1 MALPPYRSPHK
12 ALPKPAPTQ
21 NPRSRP
27 YLDTEFGH
35 CLICRQK
42 HLPVRPCQ
50 TTVGLNQGLVS
61 LEEGTRAGQREAV
74 CRQQDTHEEVTSQ
87 RQKQTE
93 GKRRSITGRPQ
104 RQRLEEARQGP
115 PLEPAEGAR
124 PCSHLDFRRL
134 VSRAGRE
141 HASVGFLEAAQL
153 WRFVTA
159 ATGPP
164 RGQRPSRTAAGRG
177 PTVLPGLLFP
187 QNPLWLPTLL
197 AGPLLESLEIGRA
210 HV

>member
-104 RQRLEEARQGP
+104 RQRLEEARKQCT
-115 PLEPAEGAR
+115 LEPSEGVW
-124 PCSHLDFRRL
+124 PCQPPDVGLPA
-134 VSRAGRE
+134 SRM
-141 HASVGFLEAAQL
+141 
-153 WRFVTA
+153 
-159 ATGPP
+159 
-164 RGQRPSRTAAGRG
+164 
-177 PTVLPGLLFP
+177 
-187 QNPLWLPTLL
+187 
-197 AGPLLESLEIGRA
+197 
-210 HV
+210 

>member
-1 MALPPYRSPHK
+1 M
-12 ALPKPAPTQ
+12 
-21 NPRSRP
+21 
-27 YLDTEFGH
+27 
-35 CLICRQK
+35 
-42 HLPVRPCQ
+42 
-50 TTVGLNQGLVS
+50 
-61 LEEGTRAGQREAV
+61 
-74 CRQQDTHEEVTSQ
+74 TSQ

-124 PCSHLDFRRL
+124 PCSHLDFRHL

-141 HASVGFLEAAQL
+141 HTSVGILEAAQL
-153 WRFVTA
+153 WRFVMG

-164 RGQRPSRTAAGRG
+164 WGQLPQGAVL
-177 PTVLPGLLFP
+177 PFCLPGLLFP

-197 AGPLLESLEIGRA
+197 AGPLLESLVPSHALYPPPTPHRVLTACVFRLSPPPLGAWGLYYWEDRRGPRLCPQDLL
-210 HV
+210 HRRQFSTQSTELQ